1 MVPPSSFPPQV
12 RCLSL
17 CVPAALSSQTFLS
30 RRSFLHA
37 GILFLQSFREFTR
50 RVGVQAA
57 VGKQLEDA
65 VQDLLCSLSLA
76 PMNGSW

>member
-1 MVPPSSFPPQV
+1 VEKFFARWNSLFSSIISGV
-12 RCLSL
+12 
-17 CVPAALSSQTFLS
+17 
-30 RRSFLHA
+30 
-37 GILFLQSFREFTR
+37 TR